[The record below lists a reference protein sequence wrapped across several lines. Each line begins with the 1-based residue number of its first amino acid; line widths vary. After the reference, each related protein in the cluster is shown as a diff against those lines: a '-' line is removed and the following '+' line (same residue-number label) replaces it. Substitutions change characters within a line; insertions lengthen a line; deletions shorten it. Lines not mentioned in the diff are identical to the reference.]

1 MLYLY
6 EFLPSIGYVSAL
18 LRRLW
23 TKRAVRCGTKK
34 QLRPREVTD
43 TVQRMVSSEELH
55 MNPSR
60 APQWMNQHLWPESAR
75 GPPIP
80 RKVRHR
86 GPGSSLTACKGVYA

>member
-6 EFLPSIGYVSAL
+6 EFLPSIGHVSTSPQTLDKACG
-18 LRRLW
+18 
-23 TKRAVRCGTKK
+23 AVRNEN
-34 QLRPREVTD
+34 QFFPREVTD

-55 MNPSR
+55 MNASR
-60 APQWMNQHLWPESAR
+60 APQWMNQNLWPESAG